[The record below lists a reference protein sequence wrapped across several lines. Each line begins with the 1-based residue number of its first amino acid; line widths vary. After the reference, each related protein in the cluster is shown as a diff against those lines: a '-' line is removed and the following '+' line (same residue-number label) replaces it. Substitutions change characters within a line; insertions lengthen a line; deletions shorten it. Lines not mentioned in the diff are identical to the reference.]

1 MYPMS
6 MCDKPLMLS
15 RTRSKRQGLS
25 CKINHGCRGV
35 AWLRC
40 YPVGKHVIAAYR
52 NSRQTRLTI
61 CTSLLQRE
69 PHDSGDHVR
78 PAMHSHSR
86 FPLQLTGAYIRL
98 PSRASPVP
106 DQNQQDIGP
115 IPNWTASSRWRCRQT
130 VYSPSYWSP
139 FAPSALDRRAHI
151 EPVPTD

>member
-1 MYPMS
+1 MRMTENPEIGVFVHIPNPAGFFVQP
-6 MCDKPLMLS
+6 D
-15 RTRSKRQGLS
+15 
-25 CKINHGCRGV
+25 RGGGAV
-35 AWLRC
+35 VSV
-40 YPVGKHVIAAYR
+40 PVSHARIHVIAAYR